1 MLLKVFS
8 DNYVSLVNE
17 MLYHFQK
24 LGCTRNMSIKVIIL
38 EQSGDLNEEQGELFH
53 QEIKT
58 MEERY
63 QGKWDTYIMAD
74 YCWGLMRD

>member
-1 MLLKVFS
+1 
-8 DNYVSLVNE
+8 
-17 MLYHFQK
+17 
-24 LGCTRNMSIKVIIL
+24 L

-74 YCWGLMRD
+74 YCWGLMRDYPGKIYSRKSPKRSFILVE